1 MTVGNQLLCCA
12 VLCRA
17 ELCRAVPC
25 CAGCAV
31 PCHAV
36 LCNAVLCLAVPSLSL
51 LHILWEPVCAH
62 GVQPQCMS
70 HFKRYV
76 MLHAHLEHGS
86 DLGYGN
92 CSHLLELCKYDAPG
106 LFGSQ
111 LLHIQSCR
119 QLER

>member
-1 MTVGNQLLCCA
+1 VLCCA
-12 VLCRA
+12 VPC
-17 ELCRAVPC
+17 CAVPCCAVPCCAVLC

-31 PCHAV
+31 PGHAV

-70 HFKRYV
+70 HVKRCV
-76 MLHAHLEHGS
+76 MLDAHLEHGS

-92 CSHLLELCKYDAPG
+92 CSSGTA
-106 LFGSQ
+106 
-111 LLHIQSCR
+111 
-119 QLER
+119 